1 MADDRPQGGAHP
13 ELEMDPEAEPLP
25 LRVRPFNL
33 ETYRPAVHVM
43 LPDGLRQ
50 FRSFDRHV
58 PPELLLREPTSHLSF
73 GASKGDSHTIRGYG
87 NTVARDWYLEL
98 PDAVRD
104 IVDEA
109 DFGIFSMG
117 LSRLTTCRPLLAALV
132 ERWWDTTNSFH
143 FSVAEDL
150 TMTPYDFSMLTGIGV
165 GGDPIPFVTDMDE
178 WDAAQ
183 LYLLGTQPP
192 FARVG
197 FVRYSWFESHFRVEP
212 AMAEEAQMSPE
223 EVDQYARG
231 FIMFLFGTTL
241 FADRANT
248 VPLCLLSA
256 LVDVRR
262 IRRYDWGGAGLTT
275 LYGYMSSS
283 SRLSGQLLVIL
294 TSVLLL
300 WVYAYFP
307 RLAPVSDMETP
318 LGVPFSHR
326 FDVRC
331 VRRPRE
337 SFIFFRRYFDTIAA
351 ITWQPWAPLPAVVRD
366 HYEGAGET
374 AYCRILL
381 EGPVCRAWYLG
392 ERFLRQTLGLSEQ
405 IVPGLPPAHMRDTER
420 FVAQDMRDYTIGWGA
435 EHHRGEGDY
444 AEYVRTYIMR
454 PLSGGRRAEGERP
467 AVPVARAG
475 AGVGAGTLRRARVH
489 GRSGAR
495 GGRGTGW
502 PALPTVLS
510 YRGQDGATYQI
521 PFALPRLFDIPQNT
535 DISCTLGGIL
545 RVHPT
550 VRGVECLH
558 DGDAAA
564 DLRPSGPL

>member
-1 MADDRPQGGAHP
+1 MVDDLPQGGAP
-13 ELEMDPEAEPLP
+13 PALEMDPEADPLP
-25 LRVRPFNL
+25 LHIRPFDP

-50 FRSFDRHV
+50 FRSFERSV
-58 PPELLLREPTSHLSF
+58 APELLLREPTSHLSF
-73 GASKGDSHTIRGYG
+73 GASEGDSHTIRGYG
-87 NTVARDWYLEL
+87 NTVARDWYVEL

-104 IVDEA
+104 IVDEVG
-109 DFGIFSMG
+109 FGIFYRG
-117 LSRLTTCRPLLAALV
+117 LSRLTTCRPLLATLV

-143 FSVAEDL
+143 FSVAGDM
-150 TMTPYDFSMLTGIGV
+150 TMTPYDFSMLTGIG
-165 GGDPIPFVTDMDE
+165 
-178 WDAAQ
+178 
-183 LYLLGTQPP
+183 
-192 FARVG
+192 
-197 FVRYSWFESHFRVEP
+197 FESHFRVQP
-212 AMAEEAQMSPE
+212 ALAEEAQMPPE
-223 EVDQYARG
+223 EVDQYAQG

-262 IRRYDWGGAGLTT
+262 IRRYDWGSAGLAT

-283 SRLSGQLLVIL
+283 SCLSGQLLGGYWRAWE
-294 TSVLLL
+294 L

-307 RLAPVSDMETP
+307 RLAPVPDEEIP
-318 LGVPFSHR
+318 LGIPFSHR

-337 SFIFFRRYFDTIAA
+337 SLIFFRRYFDTITAA
-351 ITWQPWAPLPAVVRD
+351 EAPLPAVVRD
-366 HYEGAGET
+366 HYEGAGEI
-374 AYCRILL
+374 ARCRILL

-392 ERFLRQTLGLSEQ
+392 EHFLRQTLGLPEQ
-405 IVPGLPPAHMRDTER
+405 IVPGPPPAHMRDTER
-420 FVAQDMRDYTIGWGA
+420 FAAQEMRDYTVGWGA

-467 AVPVARAG
+467 AAPVAG
-475 AGVGAGTLRRARVH
+475 AGVGTSRRARVH
-489 GRSGAR
+489 GMSGAR

-510 YRGQDGATYQI
+510 YRGQDGVTYQI
-521 PFALPRLFDIPQNT
+521 PFAPPPAGHELAGIPELPPASSEYTRQSVELNASMMGMLQRTFDLMALYSIPVCPS
-535 DISCTLGGIL
+535 DDSLKPFIS
-545 RVHPT
+545 
-550 VRGVECLH
+550 
-558 DGDAAA
+558 
-564 DLRPSGPL
+564 